1 VSNGVEETYS
11 WNGMTHLKHSTHISI
26 VNQKGQKSPTDP
38 TPNQDNFFI
47 LHIDDV
53 SLYGVCDGHG
63 PFGHIVSFRIV
74 QALPHF
80 LVTNRH
86 FGQDWHL
93 AIKEAFAAAQAELLE
108 FCNQYAVNIEA
119 SGCSCS
125 VAILAGLTV
134 HLAHIGDSTGV
145 LASWNKKNSR
155 LMYSTLDH
163 KPELPEERARLEAAG
178 SEVRETEGGAFRIYV
193 QGSSFPG
200 LTMSRCFGDTVCRG
214 VSQEP
219 VYRQFQVQPSDEN
232 YLIVASDG
240 VWEFIEPD
248 KAVDLMSKKLRLKGP
263 QQTLNFLVDAS
274 RKRWAQYCG
283 DYCDDVTAL
292 LVQWNVNDKGSSTNH
307 KLTLK
312 RPE

>member
-1 VSNGVEETYS
+1 MCNGVEETYS

-108 FCNQYAVNIEA
+108 FCDQYAVNTEA

-125 VAILAGLTV
+125 ITILAGQTV
-134 HLAHIGDSTGV
+134 HFAHIGDSTAM
-145 LASWNKKNSR
+145 LASWNKQASR
-155 LMYSTLDH
+155 LIYSTSDH
-163 KPELPEERARLEAAG
+163 KPDLPEERARLEAAG
-178 SEVRETEGGAFRIYV
+178 SEVREAEGGGFRIYL

-200 LTMSRCFGDTVCRG
+200 LTMSRCFGDTACQG

-219 VYRQFQVQPSDEN
+219 VYRQFQMQPSDEN
-232 YLIVASDG
+232 YLIIASDG

-248 KAVDLMSKKLRLKGP
+248 KAVELVSKKLRLKGP
-263 QQTLNFLVDAS
+263 RETLRFLVEAS
-274 RKRWAQYCG
+274 RKRWTQYCG
-283 DYCDDVTAL
+283 DYCDDITAL
-292 LVQWNVNDKGSSTNH
+292 LVQWNVNEKGSSTNH
-307 KLTLK
+307 TLSLQ
-312 RPE
+312 RHE